1 MPTIALACLLAAA
14 QAYLIGSIVPGIL
27 ISKHLYHDDVR
38 THGSGS
44 AGMTNMIR
52 NYGKLAG
59 AMTAVVDVGKGALAV
74 VLGRLV
80 FRWLLP
86 GGQLDPV
93 CGAYLASIFVI
104 IGHTKPL
111 FFGFKG
117 GKGLLAG
124 AGAVLATE
132 PAVVTGLTVVW
143 FIAFLSTRI
152 VSVGSIL
159 VSVLYP
165 FATLGW
171 VAWHGAGTGTLVF
184 IGICTCIM
192 AGMLIYMHRENIQ
205 RLRNGTE
212 YRFGQKKK

>member
-1 MPTIALACLLAAA
+1 MSVLACILAALE
-14 QAYLIGSIVPGIL
+14 AYLIGSVVPGIL
-27 ISKHLYHDDVR
+27 LSKYVYHDDVR

-52 NYGKLAG
+52 NYGRVAG
-59 AMTAVVDVGKGALAV
+59 TFTAIGDIGKGVLAV
-74 VLGRLV
+74 TLGRLV
-80 FRWLLP
+80 FAWLLP
-86 GGQLDPV
+86 GGELDPV
-93 CGAYLASIFVI
+93 CGMYLASIFVM

-111 FFGFKG
+111 YFGFKG

-124 AGAVLATE
+124 AGSVLVTE
-132 PAVVTGLTVVW
+132 PVVVTGLTVIW
-143 FIAFLSTRI
+143 FIAFFSTKI

-159 VSVLYP
+159 VAALYP
-165 FATLGW
+165 FVTVAW
-171 VAWHGAGTGTLVF
+171 VAWRGASAGTLIF

-192 AGMLIYMHRENIQ
+192 AAMLIYMHRENIQ